1 MSSFYISAAVL
12 NSGSYIYEANTEP
25 FPLSLKYFYYK
36 LKNKPKG
43 NLDVKHY
50 NHSEIIA
57 FRHLRPPPER

>member
-36 LKNKPKG
+36 LKKQAKRKPRCET
-43 NLDVKHY
+43 LQ
-50 NHSEIIA
+50 S
-57 FRHLRPPPER
+57 